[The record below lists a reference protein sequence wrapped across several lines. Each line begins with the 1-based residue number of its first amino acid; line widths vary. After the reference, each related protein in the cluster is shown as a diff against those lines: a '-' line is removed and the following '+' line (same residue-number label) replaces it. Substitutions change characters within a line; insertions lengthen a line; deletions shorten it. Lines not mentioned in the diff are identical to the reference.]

1 MIKFKV
7 FIAQSDV
14 GLEGKMNKWLDEVPE
29 TTKVHQAAVGF
40 SSREIGSLVVYT
52 PGIEE
57 KKEVP
62 EIPEKKVS
70 PIPVPSKG
78 ASLKKAKKGKK

>member
-7 FIAQSDV
+7 FIAQSDKD
-14 GLEGKMNKWLDEVPE
+14 LEGKMNKWLDEIPQN
-29 TTKVHQAAVGF
+29 TQVHQAAIGF
-40 SSREIGSLVVYT
+40 SSREIGSLIVYT

-62 EIPEKKVS
+62 KIPEKKVS
-70 PIPVPSKG
+70 QIPVPSKG